1 MDDGRESVEDV
12 DVWNGFEKS
21 VAYMKEVASLYQ
33 EAFGVR
39 GLQQHGASPAN
50 KKIVTKAHLDEA
62 NKQAQQA
69 LELLASNLLNA
80 STSIVSAIEKQVG
93 YAIS

>member
-1 MDDGRESVEDV
+1 MDDGRESVEDA
-12 DVWNGFEKS
+12 DVWSGFDKS

-39 GLQQHGASPAN
+39 GPQQHGASPAN
-50 KKIVTKAHLDEA
+50 KKSVTKVHLDEA
-62 NKQAQQA
+62 NNQAQQA

-80 STSIVSAIEKQVG
+80 STSIVSVIEKQVG
-93 YAIS
+93 HTIS